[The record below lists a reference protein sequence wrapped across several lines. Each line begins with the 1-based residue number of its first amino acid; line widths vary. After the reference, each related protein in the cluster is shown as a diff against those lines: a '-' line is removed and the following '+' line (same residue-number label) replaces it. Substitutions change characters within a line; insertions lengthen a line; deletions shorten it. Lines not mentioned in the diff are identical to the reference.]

1 MITKFRIDESVAK
14 EEFGLA
20 CQRLIPWPTD
30 SDSAE
35 EPPLG
40 AMACFLRPGGSSLPD
55 CHNQDEFML
64 ILSGTGTL
72 DLDGESASFEKGDL
86 LVLPRNQE
94 HVVHNGSDD
103 ENLVWV
109 SLYWPLRE
117 VPLS

>member
-1 MITKFRIDESVAK
+1 MITKFRIDQNAAQ

-20 CQRLIPWPTD
+20 CQRLIPWTD
-30 SDSAE
+30 APED
-35 EPPLG
+35 PPLG

-64 ILSGTGTL
+64 ILDGTGTL
-72 DLDGESASFEKGDL
+72 DLGGESTSFEKGDM

-94 HVVHNGSDD
+94 HVVHNGSSDA
-103 ENLVWV
+103 NLVWV

-117 VPLS
+117 VPLP